1 MKQYRDL
8 FGKRISKQDVVQAVI
23 HTVRGRNP
31 YPQALSRAMG
41 IGFFKAKRLAQI
53 LADAKVT
60 SPMDSQNRK
69 VLFNEDAAVN
79 AALRQLKKGHK

>member
-8 FGKRISKQDVVQAVI
+8 FGKKIGKQDVVQAVI

-41 IGFFKAKRLAQI
+41 VGFFKAKRLAQI
-53 LADAKVT
+53 LADANVT
-60 SPMDSQNRK
+60 SPMDASPRR
-69 VLFNEDAAVN
+69 VLLKEDAAVN

>member
-8 FGKRISKQDVVQAVI
+8 FGKKISKQDTVQAVI

-41 IGFFKAKRLAQI
+41 IGFFKARRLAQI
-53 LADAKVT
+53 LADAHVT
-60 SPMDSQNRK
+60 TSMDQPNRR
-69 VLFNEDAAVN
+69 VLLNEDAAVN
-79 AALRQLKKGHK
+79 AALRQLKKGKK